1 MELKIIHFYPDLM
14 NLYGS
19 YANVSAVQ
27 RLLERLGHSVTVE
40 TVAPGQDAAQEGD
53 HPDHRRGYYLR
64 GDAKRQHQCGRGTH
78 QILAGRTD
86 VEQAGLEGHRH
97 RQRL

>member
-19 YANVSAVQ
+19 YANVSVVK

-40 TVAPGQDAAQEGD
+40 TVNPGDNASLSDAEKETVE
-53 HPDHRRGYYLR
+53 HLYLS
-64 GDAKRQHQCGRGTH
+64 GFYF
-78 QILAGRTD
+78 
-86 VEQAGLEGHRH
+86 
-97 RQRL
+97 